1 MVTLEILQDYIY
13 RQYSVYSTLTQTDTF
28 YTAIRYS
35 KTCRSNI
42 CEVIGSTDI
51 GL

>member
-35 KTCRSNI
+35 KTLN
-42 CEVIGSTDI
+42 TD
-51 GL
+51 